1 MDTIEPFLCIL
12 NILNIKSFVS
22 ITTLQGNG
30 ISLLLISLFFLVL
43 VSIVSGG
50 EDAIFAIIPN
60 KIKELKKHPD
70 NKNTVLTKLLE
81 SPQILKASILIL
93 KNFLYVVIFIC
104 LSFAL
109 HSFIIIKQ
117 YTAGIFLLQLALI
130 IAVIF
135 IFRDLLVKVI
145 VPHNHFQFARAMA
158 APFNIIH
165 RMLYPLSN
173 YLVNSTS
180 VISKKLLKRRRLTL
194 DELSDALN
202 LSSNEIQEDKNI
214 LKGIIKFGNIDAKEI
229 MKSRIDVVAVDINTE
244 FEDLMDMIIDSG
256 HTRIP
261 VYEESFDNVRGILY
275 IKDLLPYLSNKEE
288 FEWQKLIRPP
298 YFIPETKKINGLL
311 KEFQDNKIHM
321 AIVIDEYGG
330 TYGIVTLEDILE
342 EIVGEIADESDTD
355 EMYYTKIDNNTFIF
369 EGKTLLNDFY
379 KILNLNDDFFKEI
392 KGDADTIAG
401 IILEMKG
408 EIPRKNEVIQFKNLT
423 FKVESSDKRRIK
435 KVKVII
441 E

>member
-12 NILNIKSFVS
+12 NINSLVSFS
-22 ITTLQGNG
+22 TFQGNG
-30 ISLLLISLFFLVL
+30 VGLLALSLFFLVL
-43 VSIVSGG
+43 LSFVSGG

-60 KIKELKKHPD
+60 KLKELKKYPD
-70 NKNTVLTKLLE
+70 TQNTLLVKLLE

-93 KNFLYVVIFIC
+93 KNILYIAIFIC
-104 LSFAL
+104 LSYTL
-109 HSFIIIKQ
+109 HSFIIIEQ
-117 YTAGIFLLQLALI
+117 YSVGIFLLQLAVILVLI
-130 IAVIF
+130 LL
-135 IFRDLLVKVI
+135 FRDVLVKVI
-145 VPHNHFQFARAMA
+145 VPHNHFQFGRIMA
-158 APFNIIH
+158 SPFNIIH
-165 RMLYPLSN
+165 KLFYPLSN

-180 VISKKLLKRRRLTL
+180 VITKKLLKRRRLTI

-229 MKSRIDVVAVDINTE
+229 MKSRIDVVAVDISTE
-244 FEDLMDMIIDSG
+244 FKELMNIIIDSG

-261 VYEESFDNVRGILY
+261 VYEDSFDNVKGILY
-275 IKDLLPYLSNKEE
+275 IKDLLPYINNKEE
-288 FEWQKLIRPP
+288 FQWQKLIRPP

-311 KEFQDNKIHM
+311 KDFQDNKIHM

-355 EMYYTKIDNNTFIF
+355 EMFYSKIDNNTFIF

-379 KILNLNDDFFKEI
+379 KILNLNDEFFKEV

-408 EIPRKNEVIQFKNLT
+408 EIPRKNEVIRFKNLT
-423 FKVESSDKRRIK
+423 FKVESSDRRRIK

>member
-1 MDTIEPFLCIL
+1 LDTIEPFLCIL
-12 NILNIKSFVS
+12 NIKSFVS
-22 ITTLQGNG
+22 ITTIQGNG
-30 ISLLLISLFFLVL
+30 ISLLLVSLFFLVL
-43 VSIVSGG
+43 VSVVSGG

-60 KIKELKKHPD
+60 KLKELKKHPD
-70 NKNTVLTKLLE
+70 KRNTILTKLLE
-81 SPQILKASILIL
+81 APQILKASILIL

-117 YTAGIFLLQLALI
+117 YTAGTFLLQLLLI

-145 VPHNHFQFARAMA
+145 VPKNHFQFARAMA
-158 APFNIIH
+158 APFNVIH

-244 FEDLMDMIIDSG
+244 FEELMDLIIHSG

-275 IKDLLPYLSNKEE
+275 IKDLLPYLNNKEE

-298 YFIPETKKINGLL
+298 YFVPETKKINGLL

-355 EMYYTKIDNNTFIF
+355 EMYYTKIDNNTFMF

-379 KILNLNDDFFKEI
+379 KILNLNDEFFKEI

-401 IILEMKG
+401 IILEIKG

>member
-1 MDTIEPFLCIL
+1 M
-12 NILNIKSFVS
+12 SFS
-22 ITTLQGNG
+22 TFQGNG
-30 ISLLLISLFFLVL
+30 VGLLALSLFFLVL
-43 VSIVSGG
+43 LSFVSGG

-60 KIKELKKHPD
+60 KLKELKKYPD
-70 NKNTVLTKLLE
+70 TQNTLLAKLLE

-93 KNFLYVVIFIC
+93 KNILYIAIFIC
-104 LSFAL
+104 LSYTL
-109 HSFIIIKQ
+109 HSFIIIER
-117 YTAGIFLLQLALI
+117 YSAGIFLLQLAVILVLI
-130 IAVIF
+130 LL
-135 IFRDLLVKVI
+135 FRDVLVKVI
-145 VPHNHFQFARAMA
+145 VPHNHYQFARIMA
-158 APFNIIH
+158 SPFNIIH
-165 RMLYPLSN
+165 KLFYPLSN

-180 VISKKLLKRRRLTL
+180 VITKKLLKRRRLTL

-229 MKSRIDVVAVDINTE
+229 MKSRIDVVAVDISIE
-244 FEDLMDMIIDSG
+244 FKELMNIIIDSG

-261 VYEESFDNVRGILY
+261 VYEDSFDNVKGILY
-275 IKDLLPYLSNKEE
+275 IKDFLPYINNKEE
-288 FEWQKLIRPP
+288 FQWQKLIRPP

-311 KEFQDNKIHM
+311 KDFQDNKIHM

-355 EMYYTKIDNNTFIF
+355 EMFYSKIDNNTFIF

-379 KILNLNDDFFKEI
+379 KILNLNDEFFKEV

-408 EIPRKNEVIQFKNLT
+408 EIPRKNEVIKFKNLT
-423 FKVESSDKRRIK
+423 FKVESSDRRRIK

>member
-1 MDTIEPFLCIL
+1 LDTIEPFLCIL
-12 NILNIKSFVS
+12 NINSLVSFS
-22 ITTLQGNG
+22 TFQGNG
-30 ISLLLISLFFLVL
+30 VGLLALSLFFLVL
-43 VSIVSGG
+43 LSFVSGG

-60 KIKELKKHPD
+60 KLKELKKYPD
-70 NKNTVLTKLLE
+70 TQNTLLVKLLE

-93 KNFLYVVIFIC
+93 KNILYIAIFIC
-104 LSFAL
+104 LSYTL
-109 HSFIIIKQ
+109 HSFIIIEQ
-117 YTAGIFLLQLALI
+117 YSVGIFLLQLAVILVLI
-130 IAVIF
+130 LL
-135 IFRDLLVKVI
+135 FRDVLVKVI
-145 VPHNHFQFARAMA
+145 VPHNHFQFGRIMA
-158 APFNIIH
+158 SPFNIIH
-165 RMLYPLSN
+165 KLFYPLSN

-180 VISKKLLKRRRLTL
+180 VITKKLLKRRRLTI

-229 MKSRIDVVAVDINTE
+229 MKSRIDVVAVDISTE
-244 FEDLMDMIIDSG
+244 FKELMNIIIDSG

-261 VYEESFDNVRGILY
+261 VYEDTFDNVKGILY
-275 IKDLLPYLSNKEE
+275 IKDLLPYINNKEE
-288 FEWQKLIRPP
+288 FQWQKLIRPP

-311 KEFQDNKIHM
+311 KDFQDNKIHM

-355 EMYYTKIDNNTFIF
+355 EMFYSKIDNNTFIF

-379 KILNLNDDFFKEI
+379 KILNLNDEFFKEV

-408 EIPRKNEVIQFKNLT
+408 EIPRKNEVIRFKNLT
-423 FKVESSDKRRIK
+423 FKVESSDRRRIK

>member
-1 MDTIEPFLCIL
+1 MNF
-12 NILNIKSFVS
+12 
-22 ITTLQGNG
+22 TTLQGEG
-30 ISLLLISLFFLVL
+30 IVWLLLSLLFLVL

-50 EDAIFAIIPN
+50 EDVIFAIIPN
-60 KIKELKKHPD
+60 KLKELKKHPD
-70 NKNTVLTKLLE
+70 TRNTTLSKLLE
-81 SPQILKASILIL
+81 SPQVLKASILIL
-93 KNFLYVVIFIC
+93 KNILYIAIFIC
-104 LSFAL
+104 LSFTL
-109 HSFIIIKQ
+109 HSFIIIDQ
-117 YTAGIFLLQLALI
+117 YSAGIFLFQLALI
-130 IAVIF
+130 LAF
-135 IFRDLLVKVI
+135 ILLFRDLFVKII
-145 VPHNHFQFARAMA
+145 VPHNHFQFARIMA
-158 APFNIIH
+158 SPFNIIH
-165 RMLYPLSN
+165 KAFYPLSN

-229 MKSRIDVVAVDINTE
+229 MKSRIDVVAVDITTE
-244 FEDLMDMIIDSG
+244 FEELMNVIIDSG

-261 VYEESFDNVRGILY
+261 VYEDSFDNVKGILY
-275 IKDLLPYLSNKEE
+275 IKDLLPYLNNKEE
-288 FEWQKLIRPP
+288 FQWQNLIRPP

-355 EMYYTKIDNNTFIF
+355 EMYYSKIDNNTFIF

-379 KILNLNDDFFKEI
+379 KILNLNDEFFKEI

-408 EIPRKNEVIQFKNLT
+408 EIPRKNEVIKFKNLT

-435 KVKVII
+435 KIKVII